1 MHEKVVPSL
10 LISSLFTFLLVDI
23 MFSCFSPAFMA
34 YKKGQGENVW
44 SREGM

>member
-10 LISSLFTFLLVDI
+10 LISSLFTFSLVD
-23 MFSCFSPAFMA
+23 MMSSWFSPALMA